1 MKLLRNFLRL
11 MVHMRQMIKDMLSK
25 RGVGLGVLIAFGLAG
40 CGPAPIASGINDPME
55 AQNREIHDFNLA
67 VDRAVLK
74 PVSKLLGEGKPGPV
88 SKGISHLANTLD
100 APSHVAN
107 NLLQLR
113 LADAAENTLRFGVN
127 VIFGFGGLLD
137 PATDMGLY
145 GKPTDFGETLH
156 VWGVPEGA
164 YTVVPLVGPSTD
176 RDLAGLVVGKAL
188 NPLRF
193 LLKSPKR
200 EAAAVIGLGAMAGN
214 RAAYSETVDSILY
227 DSADGYA
234 QARLLYLQNRRHTLA
249 RGKQAEGEGLDAS
262 DTYIDPYEDPY
273 GN

>member
-1 MKLLRNFLRL
+1 MRAMIEQIISVNRLCLVGGVTLLL
-11 MVHMRQMIKDMLSK
+11 V
-25 RGVGLGVLIAFGLAG
+25 G
-40 CGPAPIASGINDPME
+40 CGPAPIASGINDPLE
-55 AQNREIHDFNLA
+55 VQNREIHQFNLA
-67 VDRAVLK
+67 VDQNVLK
-74 PVSKLLGEGKPGPV
+74 PVSKLMGEGKPGPV
-88 SKGISHLANTLD
+88 SKGMSHLANTLD
-100 APSHVAN
+100 APSDVAN

-156 VWGVPEGA
+156 VWGASEGA
-164 YTVVPLVGPSTD
+164 YTVVPLYGPSTD
-176 RDLAGLVVGKAL
+176 RDLAGLVVDKAL

-193 LLKSPKR
+193 LLPSPQQN
-200 EAAAVIGLGAMAGN
+200 AATVIGLAATAGD
-214 RAAYSETVDSILY
+214 RGAYSETVDSILY

-234 QARLLYLQNRRHTLA
+234 QARLLYLQNRRHKLA
-249 RGKQAEGEGLDAS
+249 RGQQAEAAGTAATD
-262 DTYIDPYEDPY
+262 DYIDPYEDPY